1 MNGMRFEVLE
11 RVGESPVF
19 QAAKARDKNG
29 GRVVCVKTIQPAF
42 ARDAAFLGAIRR
54 LGPDLVALTHPNIAR
69 LEEIGDEDGA
79 PYLVTEFVRGINL
92 KERIRRIAP
101 FTLSVAV
108 DFAIAIAEGL
118 QYAHARGVL
127 HGDLRPQN
135 VIISPEGGVKVTD
148 FGMEAALE
156 ASPRAASANLAR

>member
-19 QAAKARDKNG
+19 QAAKARDKNS

-108 DFAIAIAEGL
+108 DFAIAIGEAV
-118 QYAHARGVL
+118 QQAHSQGII
-127 HGDLRPQN
+127 HGDLRPHN
-135 VIISPEGGVKVTD
+135 VVVSPEGAVEVTD
-148 FGMEAALE
+148 VG
-156 ASPRAASANLAR
+156 LARAYS